1 MALEDR
7 EIFHAVFAR
16 YSDQPIEFIMEQYE
30 KAKRLNMEIEKRQ
43 SLVGSTDVLFSD
55 VPPVPPLPSLDGKD
69 AMPEEPAPRKRLT
82 RRSLVADPATAITDD
97 GITCCLCGER
107 RTTLTARHLAIHDVT
122 VDEYRKL
129 CGYPEKQALM
139 GLNHAARMREN
150 AVKAQKARLA
160 KKG

>member
-7 EIFHAVFAR
+7 DIFHAVFAQF
-16 YSDQPIEFIMEQYE
+16 SDQPIEFVMEQYE

-43 SLVGSTDVLFSD
+43 SLAGSTEILFSGE
-55 VPPVPPLPSLDGKD
+55 VLPLDGKPEE
-69 AMPEEPAPRKRLT
+69 PEEPAPRKRLT
-82 RRSLVADPATAITDD
+82 RRSLVADPETAITED
-97 GITCCLCGER
+97 GIVCCLCGER

-122 VDEYRKL
+122 VEEYRKL

-160 KKG
+160 KKKG